1 MRKKQLEYYGTLGP
15 SCAKEETLI
24 AMFEQ
29 GMTGIRLNL
38 SHRSLRE
45 SEDWIRM
52 YQEAAQK
59 AERPDADLLI
69 DLIGPEL
76 RIGTLQEPLPLSE
89 GERIWLGR
97 EGIFVE
103 QAVIEAMKPGV
114 QILLDD
120 GKIALQAEQVYKD
133 RAECTVIRGGIL
145 HSRKSIAL
153 VGISVNNATL
163 TEKDLLNLQLANEYG
178 VTAVMLPFV
187 RGKADL
193 ICLRRTMENCGCKNL
208 KIYAKIENM
217 EGVEKLEELLPE
229 CDTVVIARGDL
240 GNAMPLSKLPIVQ
253 QQISAVC
260 REQEKDFLVVTQMLQ
275 SMTKSAVPTRAEVND
290 IFHAVRDGA
299 SALMLTGETAAG
311 DYPVEAMKVLVETAE
326 AACAFCTEKNTKF
339 R

>member
-24 AMFEQ
+24 AMLEK

-45 SEDWIRM
+45 SEEWIRM
-52 YQEAAQK
+52 YQEAAKK
-59 AERPDADLLI
+59 AGRPESDLLI

-76 RIGTLQEPLPLSE
+76 RIGVLKEPLTLSE
-89 GERIWLGR
+89 GERIWLGN

-103 QAVIEAMKPGV
+103 QVVIEAMEPGT

-120 GKIALQAEQVYKD
+120 GKIALQAEQVLKD
-133 RAECTVIRGGIL
+133 RAECKVTRGGIL

-153 VGISVNNATL
+153 MGISVNNATL
-163 TEKDLLNLQLANEYG
+163 TENDRSNLRLAKEYG

-187 RGKADL
+187 RGREDL
-193 ICLRRTMENCGCKNL
+193 CCLRRTMEECGCPEL
-208 KIYAKIENM
+208 RIYAKIENM
-217 EGVEKLEELLPE
+217 EGVKKLEELLPE

-275 SMTKSAVPTRAEVND
+275 SMTKSGVPTRAEVND
-290 IFHAVRDGA
+290 IFHAVSDGA

-311 DYPVEAMKVLVETAE
+311 EYPVEAMKVLVDTAE

-339 R
+339 Q